1 MLSLFVGAACSREL
15 LQPKIGYHIA
25 MRRAFL
31 LFLLLLTNCFLAS
44 CDKEPLY
51 NTQSYVFGTLVD
63 ISIYGESELAA
74 QEISNQIIRDFQALH
89 NRLHAWRPSELKT
102 LNRAFALGKIPVT
115 IKPDVAA
122 MIADATQLSVQSKG
136 AFNPSIGS
144 LIQAWGFQQ
153 DEFKPTVIDENKLK
167 SLVQANPQ
175 MTDIVIENGK
185 VFSNNPQ
192 VQLDFGG
199 YAKGYALDLAII
211 NLRKQG
217 VKNALINIGGNIIAL
232 GQHGEKPWRVGI
244 QHPRKPN
251 AIAVLNLESGWA
263 IGTSGDYQRY
273 FDLDGKRYCHII
285 DPATGYPVQGMQAV
299 TVLIPPQSH
308 AGVMSD
314 VASKPIFIA
323 KSDSRAE
330 AAKSMGVENF
340 LIIES
345 IDKIWVS
352 VAMAKRITWL
362 DQAAAKHV
370 VQIQP

>member
-1 MLSLFVGAACSREL
+1 
-15 LQPKIGYHIA
+15 
-25 MRRAFL
+25 MR
-31 LFLLLLTNCFLAS
+31 LFLIFIFIFLVG
-44 CDKEPLY
+44 CTKPEPLY

-63 ISIYGESELAA
+63 ISIYGETVPAA
-74 QEISNQIIRDFQALH
+74 QEISNQVIRDFQALH

-102 LNRAFALGKIPVT
+102 LNRAFALGKTPVT

-122 MIADATQLSVQSKG
+122 MILDATKLSVQSKG
-136 AFNPSIGS
+136 AFNPSIGG
-144 LIQAWGFQQ
+144 LIEAWGFQQ
-153 DEFKPTVIDENKLK
+153 DEFKPTNIDDNKLK
-167 SLVQANPQ
+167 VLVQANPQ

-185 VFSNNPQ
+185 VFSNNQ
-192 VQLDFGG
+192 SVQLDFGG
-199 YAKGYALDLAII
+199 YAKGYALDLAIN

-232 GQHGEKPWRVGI
+232 GQHGDKPWRVGI

-251 AIAVLNLESGWA
+251 AIAVLNLASGWA

-299 TVLIPPQSH
+299 TVLIPPQSN

-340 LIIES
+340 LVIES
-345 IDKIWVS
+345 TDKIWVS
-352 VAMAKRITWL
+352 SAMAKRVSWL
-362 DQAAAKHV
+362 DKDAAKHV

>member
-1 MLSLFVGAACSREL
+1 MGKTPITIRSD
-15 LQPKIGYHIA
+15 
-25 MRRAFL
+25 
-31 LFLLLLTNCFLAS
+31 LA
-44 CDKEPLY
+44 L
-51 NTQSYVFGTLVD
+51 
-63 ISIYGESELAA
+63 
-74 QEISNQIIRDFQALH
+74 
-89 NRLHAWRPSELKT
+89 
-102 LNRAFALGKIPVT
+102 
-115 IKPDVAA
+115 
-122 MIADATQLSVQSKG
+122 MIADATKLSVQSNS
-136 AFNPSIGS
+136 AFNPAIGG
-144 LIQAWGFQQ
+144 LIEAWGFQQ
-153 DEFKPTVIDENKLK
+153 DEFKPTNVDENKLK

-185 VFSNNPQ
+185 AFSNNPQ

-199 YAKGYALDLAII
+199 YAKGYALDLALI

-217 VKNALINIGGNIIAL
+217 VRNALINVGGNIIAL
-232 GQHGEKPWRVGI
+232 GQHGDKPWRVGI

-273 FDLDGKRYCHII
+273 FDLNGKRYCHII
-285 DPATGYPVQGMQAV
+285 DPATGYPVQGTQAV
-299 TVLIPPQSH
+299 TVLIPPQKN

-345 IDKIWVS
+345 ADKIWAS

-362 DQAAAKHV
+362 DQDAAKHV
-370 VQIQP
+370 DQIQP

>member
-1 MLSLFVGAACSREL
+1 MRLFLILSLFFLVGCTKL
-15 LQPKIGYHIA
+15 
-25 MRRAFL
+25 
-31 LFLLLLTNCFLAS
+31 
-44 CDKEPLY
+44 EPLY

-102 LNRAFALGKIPVT
+102 LNLAFALGKTPVT
-115 IKPDVAA
+115 IKPDLAL

-136 AFNPSIGS
+136 AFNPSIGG

-153 DEFKPTVIDENKLK
+153 DEFKPTDIDESKLK

-185 VFSNNPQ
+185 VFSSNQQ

-285 DPATGYPVQGMQAV
+285 DPATGYPVQGTQAV
-299 TVLIPPQSH
+299 TVLIPPQSNS
-308 AGVMSD
+308 GVMSD
-314 VASKPIFIA
+314 VASKPIFIV

-345 IDKIWVS
+345 TDKIWVS

-362 DQAAAKHV
+362 DKHAAKHV
-370 VQIQP
+370 IQI

>member
-1 MLSLFVGAACSREL
+1 
-15 LQPKIGYHIA
+15 
-25 MRRAFL
+25 MR
-31 LFLLLLTNCFLAS
+31 LFLIFIFIFLVG
-44 CDKEPLY
+44 CTKPEPLY

-63 ISIYGESELAA
+63 ISIYGETELAA

-102 LNRAFALGKIPVT
+102 LNRAFALGKTPVT

-122 MIADATQLSVQSKG
+122 MILDATKLSVQSKG
-136 AFNPSIGS
+136 AFNPSIGG
-144 LIQAWGFQQ
+144 LIEAWGFQQ
-153 DEFKPTVIDENKLK
+153 DEFKPTDIDKNKLK
-167 SLVQANPQ
+167 VLVQANPK

-185 VFSNNPQ
+185 VFSNNQ
-192 VQLDFGG
+192 SVQLDFGG
-199 YAKGYALDLAII
+199 YAKGYALDLAIN

-232 GQHGEKPWRVGI
+232 GQHGDKPWRVGI

-251 AIAVLNLESGWA
+251 AIAVLNLASGWA

-330 AAKSMGVENF
+330 AAKSMGVVNF

-345 IDKIWVS
+345 TDKIWVS
-352 VAMAKRITWL
+352 SAMANRVTWL
-362 DQAAAKHV
+362 DKDAAKHV
-370 VQIQP
+370 VQILP

>member
-1 MLSLFVGAACSREL
+1 
-15 LQPKIGYHIA
+15 
-25 MRRAFL
+25 MR
-31 LFLLLLTNCFLAS
+31 LFLIFIFIFLVG
-44 CDKEPLY
+44 CTKPEPLY

-102 LNRAFALGKIPVT
+102 LNRAFALGKTPVA

-122 MIADATQLSVQSKG
+122 MIADATKLSIQSKG
-136 AFNPSIGS
+136 AFNPSIGG
-144 LIQAWGFQQ
+144 LIEAWGFQQ
-153 DEFKPTVIDENKLK
+153 DEFKPTNIDEKKLEI
-167 SLVQANPQ
+167 LVQANPQ
-175 MTDIVIENGK
+175 MTDIVIENSK
-185 VFSNNPQ
+185 AFSTNQ
-192 VQLDFGG
+192 HVQLDFGG

-232 GQHGEKPWRVGI
+232 GKHGEKPWRVGI

-299 TVLIPPQSH
+299 TVLIPPQSN

-323 KSDSRAE
+323 KSDSRTE

-345 IDKIWVS
+345 TDKIWVS
-352 VAMAKRITWL
+352 SAMAKRITWL
-362 DQAAAKHV
+362 DKDAAKHV

>member
-1 MLSLFVGAACSREL
+1 MRLFLILSLFFLVGCTK
-15 LQPKIGYHIA
+15 P
-25 MRRAFL
+25 
-31 LFLLLLTNCFLAS
+31 
-44 CDKEPLY
+44 EPLY

-273 FDLDGKRYCHII
+273 FDVDGKRYCHII

-330 AAKSMGVENF
+330 AAKSMGVENY
-340 LIIES
+340 LVIES

>member
-1 MLSLFVGAACSREL
+1 
-15 LQPKIGYHIA
+15 
-25 MRRAFL
+25 MR
-31 LFLLLLTNCFLAS
+31 LFLIFIFIFLVG
-44 CDKEPLY
+44 CTKPEPLY

-63 ISIYGESELAA
+63 ISIYGETEPAA

-102 LNRAFALGKIPVT
+102 LNRAFALGKTPVT

-122 MIADATQLSVQSKG
+122 MILDATKLSMQSKG
-136 AFNPSIGS
+136 AFNPSIGG
-144 LIQAWGFQQ
+144 LIEAWGFQQ
-153 DEFKPTVIDENKLK
+153 DEFKPTNIDEKKLEI
-167 SLVQANPQ
+167 LVQANPQ
-175 MTDIVIENGK
+175 MTDIVIENSK
-185 VFSNNPQ
+185 AFSTNQ
-192 VQLDFGG
+192 HVQLDFGG

-232 GQHGEKPWRVGI
+232 GKHGEKPWRVGI

-299 TVLIPPQSH
+299 TVLIPPQSN

-323 KSDSRAE
+323 KSDSRTE

-345 IDKIWVS
+345 TDKIWVS
-352 VAMAKRITWL
+352 SAMAKRITWL
-362 DQAAAKHV
+362 DKDAAKHV